1 MKKVLST
8 VAALA
13 LVAGVASNALALDKP
28 SRASEVEVT
37 TAPRVPTPTAP
48 GVALWS
54 VAGQW
59 VLAGAYVDGGKG
71 NPGGADVQDQYSA
84 NDAFYIY
91 SFKVLPVLQVNDK
104 ISMKGEIRF
113 ADRCVFGTSCGS
125 SADERDADF
134 KHIYMEW
141 MTPYG

>member
-13 LVAGVASNALALDKP
+13 LVAGVASNAMALDKP
-28 SRASEVEVT
+28 GRASEVPAT

-59 VLAGAYVDGGKG
+59 VLAGALVNGGMG
-71 NPGGADVQDQYSA
+71 DPMSRATSTILTPG
-84 NDAFYIY
+84 
-91 SFKVLPVLQVNDK
+91 
-104 ISMKGEIRF
+104 ISIHSRSCRF
-113 ADRCVFGTSCGS
+113 CR
-125 SADERDADF
+125 
-134 KHIYMEW
+134 
-141 MTPYG
+141 